1 MQSDKLAKARRDVLK
16 SAGAATGSLAVTGI
30 ATAKQNDLVRVNI
43 GYKDTEGRK
52 FALDASKSVHQDF
65 SFDALSVELP
75 KQALDRL
82 RSRSELRY
90 VEEDRKMYALAES
103 LPWGVDRIDA
113 EQAQLS
119 GYNGSGADI
128 AILDTGID
136 PNHPDLYSSL
146 GSGAYF
152 TGTSWYDYNGHG
164 THCAGIAA
172 GVNNSQGV
180 VGVAPGATL
189 HSVKVLSDSGSGYN
203 SDIAGGIEYV
213 ADQGWDVGSMSLG
226 GPYSS
231 VVKDACT
238 YAYNRGVFL
247 PAATGN
253 DGCYDC
259 VGYPAANSECVAV
272 GSTDSY
278 DNLSSF
284 SNTGPEVELVAP
296 GSNIYST
303 YYNDT
308 YTTMS
313 GTSMATPHVAGAAGV
328 LMGELGYS
336 NVDARST
343 LNSTAEDLGMPS
355 YQQGHGLLDAAT
367 AVGVNSGNN

>member
-1 MQSDKLAKARRDVLK
+1 MKGTEIRKSRRSLLK
-16 SAGAATGSLAVTGI
+16 VTGAATSGLAVTGLT
-30 ATAKQNDLVRVNI
+30 TAKPSEHVRINV
-43 GYKDTEGRK
+43 GYKNTKGRK
-52 FALDASKSVHQDF
+52 LALNSSKSVHRDY
-65 SFDALSVELP
+65 SFDALSLDIP
-75 KQALDRL
+75 KQALTAL
-82 RSRSELRY
+82 QNRSEIRY
-90 VEEDRKMYALAES
+90 AEVDGKMHALAES
-103 LPWGVDRIDA
+103 LSWGVDRVDA
-113 EQAQLS
+113 EQAQLN
-119 GYNGSGADI
+119 GYNGSSADI

-136 PNHPDLYSSL
+136 PNHPDLYSNL
-146 GSGAYF
+146 GSGASF
-152 TGTSWYDYNGHG
+152 TGSSWYDRNGHG

-172 GVNNSQGV
+172 AVNNSQGV

-203 SDIAGGIEYV
+203 SDIAAGIEYV
-213 ADQGWDVGSMSLG
+213 ADQGWDVGSMSIG

-259 VGYPAANSECVAV
+259 VEYPAANSECVAV
-272 GSTDSY
+272 GSTNSS

-284 SNTGPEVELVAP
+284 SNTGSEVELVAP
-296 GSNIYST
+296 GSNVNST

-313 GTSMATPHVAGAAGV
+313 GTSMATPHVAGAAGI
-328 LMGELGYS
+328 LMSDFGYS
-336 NVDARST
+336 NTDARGT

-355 YQQGHGLLDAAT
+355 YQQGNGLLDVAA
-367 AVGVNSGNN
+367 AVGVNSQNN